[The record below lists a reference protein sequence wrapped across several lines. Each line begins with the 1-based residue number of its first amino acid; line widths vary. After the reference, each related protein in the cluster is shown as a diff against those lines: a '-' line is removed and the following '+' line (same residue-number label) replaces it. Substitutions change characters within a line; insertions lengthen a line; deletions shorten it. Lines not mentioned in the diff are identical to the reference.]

1 MNQDKKLTLIEEV
14 NGLLE
19 KMNKTVDTD
28 GEVKTAIQKA
38 YITINKPEKTTQ
50 KYNQISDAIRDLNG
64 TFQELALQKKYS
76 FSAEQNEIIN
86 KLRTLSRE
94 SMSQKGIGTIN
105 GAVW

>member
-1 MNQDKKLTLIEEV
+1 MNQDKKLALIEDV
-14 NGLLE
+14 NDLLG

-28 GEVKTAIQKA
+28 GEVKALIQTA
-38 YITINKPEKTTQ
+38 YNTINKPEKTTQ
-50 KYNQISDAIRDLNG
+50 KYNQISDAIREMNG
-64 TFQELALQKKYS
+64 TFQELAVAKKYH

-94 SMSQKGIGTIN
+94 PMSQKGIGTIN